1 MDEHGHSLFIFLEVL
16 VWLVFLVIWR
26 LKRQQWRYES
36 KDLLWLMFA
45 ALLLLGVAYWFS
57 H

>member
-1 MDEHGHSLFIFLEVL
+1 MDIRFFIFLEVL

-26 LKRQQWRYES
+26 LKRQQWRYGS

-45 ALLLLGVAYWFS
+45 ASLLLGVAYWFA